1 MKNLTPLFKA
11 VIILSVSVF
20 CLLYY
25 LGVLTQSKTLPVS
38 KEFFSVE
45 ISPSVDGV
53 LPFPAGGP
61 FKGRPLDPETLASST
76 KELDQMFQW
85 KADQGVRNI
94 PILSSLLIRMSEQS
108 RRQGNADQAIQ
119 LANQAVRFSPNLAQ
133 SYFELAKAH
142 GSRDLLRPDQ
152 ALFVF
157 FKGMAAQVKY
167 FPSSLQLFYNAFFI
181 VSNALL
187 MTFIVFAIMVLAK
200 YLPLY
205 FYDIQRNLTQ
215 EMTKLILHSFRIFFL
230 FVPVILRLDLL
241 WALLFWAMLLSG
253 YVSKRERQLL
263 FFFFI
268 VLIYLP
274 FFLRSSSAFLNGPSS
289 DVILE
294 IHRANYEEP
303 DPETPKRLQAWLT
316 HQPGDT
322 EALFTLGLLEK
333 RQGRYAEA
341 EIYYQKAIQ
350 GNPGFSEAHSNL
362 GNLLMAR
369 KEYPG
374 AVASYEKAI
383 GLDPERAAYHYNLY
397 RAYSQ
402 QTFLSAKADAAFRR
416 ARQLDPEL
424 IDHYSSID
432 SARVAPPLNR
442 LVIDETLGTP
452 SLWERFFD
460 AYIGREGWLFRL
472 FKAWFEK
479 IPSRVPFLVPVLFLG
494 FIIAMARYGGG
505 KRFLTRC
512 PMCGNPTHRFYL
524 GASDQEFI
532 CFNCY
537 RIFVQKEK
545 LHPKIVE
552 KKSLQVQQF
561 QKENHFI
568 SRFLSC
574 FLVGFGHL
582 WKGYFYG
589 GLLLVFLFFI
599 VLLRLV
605 YWEGV
610 VRLPFVPSPPALGR
624 LVLWGGLFL
633 LIYGLALRQAHRLK
647 PRFGANLRKF

>member
-1 MKNLTPLFKA
+1 
-11 VIILSVSVF
+11 
-20 CLLYY
+20 
-25 LGVLTQSKTLPVS
+25 
-38 KEFFSVE
+38 
-45 ISPSVDGV
+45 
-53 LPFPAGGP
+53 
-61 FKGRPLDPETLASST
+61 
-76 KELDQMFQW
+76 
-85 KADQGVRNI
+85 
-94 PILSSLLIRMSEQS
+94 
-108 RRQGNADQAIQ
+108 
-119 LANQAVRFSPNLAQ
+119 VRFSPDLAQ
-133 SYFELAKAH
+133 PYFELAKARS
-142 GSRDLLRPDQ
+142 SRDLLRPDQ
-152 ALFVF
+152 PLFGF
-157 FKGMAAQVKY
+157 LRGIASQVRY

-215 EMTKLILHSFRIFFL
+215 EITRLVLHSFRVFFL
-230 FVPVILRLDLL
+230 VIPVILRLDLL
-241 WALLFWAMLLSG
+241 WAFLFWAMLVSG

-263 FFFFI
+263 FLFFI
-268 VLIYLP
+268 VLIYVP
-274 FFLRSSSAFLNGPSS
+274 FFLRSSSAFLNSPSS
-289 DVILE
+289 DAILE

-303 DPETPKRLQAWLT
+303 APETTRRLQAWLT
-316 HQPGDT
+316 HQPDDT
-322 EALFTLGLLEK
+322 ETLFTLGLLEK

-341 EIYYQKAIQ
+341 EAYYRRAIQ
-350 GNPGFSEAHSNL
+350 GNPGFSEAYSNL

-369 KEYPG
+369 KDYAG
-374 AVASYEKAI
+374 AVASYERAI
-383 GLDPERAAYHYNLY
+383 GLDPGHAAYHYNLY

-402 QTFLSAKADAAFRR
+402 QTFLSGKADAAFRR

-424 IDHYSSID
+424 IDHYASFD

-442 LVIDETLGTP
+442 LVIDEVLETP
-452 SLWERFFD
+452 RLWGRLFR

-472 FKAWFEK
+472 FKAWFER

-537 RIFVQKEK
+537 RIFVEKEK
-545 LHPKIVE
+545 LHPKIVQ

-582 WKGYFYG
+582 WKGYLFS

-605 YWEGV
+605 YWDGV
-610 VRLPFVPSPPALGR
+610 VRLPFVAALPVPGR

-633 LIYGLALRQAHRLK
+633 VIYGLALWQAQRLK
-647 PRFGANLRKF
+647 PRFRANLRKL

>member
-1 MKNLTPLFKA
+1 
-11 VIILSVSVF
+11 VF
-20 CLLYY
+20 SLLYY
-25 LGVLTQSKTLPVS
+25 LSDLTQTRTLPV
-38 KEFFSVE
+38 FSVE
-45 ISPSVDGV
+45 TSPSRDGA
-53 LPFPAGGP
+53 LPFLAGTP
-61 FKGRPLDPETLASST
+61 FKGKSLDPATLASST
-76 KELDQMFQW
+76 KELDEVFQW
-85 KADQGVRNI
+85 SADQGVRNI
-94 PILSSLLIRMSEQS
+94 PIFSALLVHMSKQA
-108 RRQGNADQAIQ
+108 RRQGNPEQAVQ
-119 LANQAVRFSPNLAQ
+119 LAKQAVRFSPDLAQ
-133 SYFELAKAH
+133 PYFELARAQW
-142 GSRDLLRPDQ
+142 SRDLLRPYE
-152 ALFVF
+152 AVF
-157 FKGMAAQVKY
+157 GFLKGIVAQGRY
-167 FPSSLQLFYNAFFI
+167 FPSSLQVFYNAFFI

-187 MTFIVFAIMVLAK
+187 LTFIVFAIMVLAK
-200 YLPLY
+200 HLPLY
-205 FYDIQRNLTQ
+205 FYDIQKNLTQ
-215 EMTKLILHSFRIFFL
+215 EISKLVLNSLRIFFL
-230 FVPVILRLDLL
+230 FVPIILRLDLL

-263 FFFFI
+263 FFFFV
-268 VLIYLP
+268 VLIYVP
-274 FFLRSSSAFLNGPSS
+274 FFLRSSSAFLNSPSS
-289 DVILE
+289 DAILE

-303 DPETPKRLQAWLT
+303 DPETAQRLKAWLV
-316 HQPGDT
+316 HQPDDAET
-322 EALFTLGLLEK
+322 VFTLGLLEK
-333 RQGRYAEA
+333 RQGHYAEA
-341 EIYYQKAIQ
+341 EKHYQKAIQ
-350 GNPGFSEAHSNL
+350 GNPGFSEAYSNL

-369 KEYPG
+369 KDYAG

-383 GLDPERAAYHYNLY
+383 DLDPERAAYHYNLY

-402 QTFLSAKADAAFRR
+402 QTFLSGKADAAFRR
-416 ARQLDPEL
+416 ARRLDPEL

-442 LVIDETLGTP
+442 LVIDEMLGTP
-452 SLWERFFD
+452 RLWKRFLG

-479 IPSRVPFLVPVLFLG
+479 IPSRVPFLAPVLFLG
-494 FIIAMARYGGG
+494 FIIVMTRYGGG

-512 PMCGNPTHRFYL
+512 PMCGNPTRRFYL

-537 RIFVQKEK
+537 RIFVQREK

-561 QKENHFI
+561 QKENDFI

-582 WKGYFYG
+582 WKGYFCG

-610 VRLPFVPSPPALGR
+610 VRLPFVPMPPVLGR
-624 LVLWGGLFL
+624 LVLWGALFL
-633 LIYGLALRQAHRLK
+633 VIYGLALRQAHRLK
-647 PRFGANLRKF
+647 PRFRANLRKM